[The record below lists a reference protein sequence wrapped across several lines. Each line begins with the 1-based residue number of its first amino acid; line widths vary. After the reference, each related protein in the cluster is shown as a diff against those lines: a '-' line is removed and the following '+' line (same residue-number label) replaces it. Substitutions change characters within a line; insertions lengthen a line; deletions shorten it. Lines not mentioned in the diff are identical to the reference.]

1 MNKTSDT
8 LAGVLKMP
16 AASIAEILSSGKFSS
31 GGPSAGLRLLTV
43 YMAYAGRRLSPAQKQ
58 SLKQARSLLLERSAK
73 MAH

>member
-1 MNKTSDT
+1 MKKTAET

-16 AASIAEILSSGKFSS
+16 PASIADILSSEKFSS

-43 YMAYAGRRLSPAQKQ
+43 YLAYAGRRLSSSQKQ
-58 SLKQARSLLLERSAK
+58 SLKQARSLLLERAAK